1 MTTQQNKDLVCR
13 YVESVLN
20 QRNLGMADALVAPD
34 AVMYHAGAPGP
45 IRGLDAIKSFISAF
59 RTSFPD
65 LRSPV
70 EDVVAEGDR
79 VMVRFTWSGTQR
91 GEFQGIAPTGKSFTT
106 TGSGLYRIQDGKIA
120 EVWAEFDTLALLTQ
134 LGAMPATAATV

>member
-1 MTTQQNKDLVCR
+1 MTTQQNKELVRR
-13 YVESVLN
+13 YVENVLN
-20 QRNLGMADALVAPD
+20 QGDLAEADELVAPD

-45 IRGLDAIKSFISAF
+45 IRGLDAIKLFVTAF
-59 RTSFPD
+59 RVSFPD
-65 LRSPV
+65 LRSPL
-70 EDVVAEGDR
+70 EDMVAEGDR

-91 GEFQGIAPTGKSFTT
+91 GDFQGIPPTRRRFTV

-134 LGAMPATAATV
+134 LGVTPAALPV

>member
-1 MTTQQNKDLVCR
+1 MTTQQNKDLVRR
-13 YVESVLN
+13 YVENVLN
-20 QRNLGMADALVAPD
+20 QGDLAEADELVAPD

-45 IRGLDAIKSFISAF
+45 IRGLDAIKLFVTAF
-59 RTSFPD
+59 RVSFPD
-65 LRSPV
+65 LRSPL
-70 EDVVAEGDR
+70 EDMVTEGDR

-91 GEFQGIAPTGKSFTT
+91 GDFQGIPPTRRRFTV

-134 LGAMPATAATV
+134 LGVMPAALPA